1 MICVDTNILIYA
13 HRKGTAEHG
22 AAQAAIERAATHGR
36 GWGFSLPT
44 VCEFW
49 AQVTHPR
56 YPGGPSSAAQAA
68 GFLDAL
74 IRTALARV
82 FVPGSDFTHRLLE
95 TTRELDIAGPRV
107 FDVQIGLMAI
117 AAGATRLWTHDGSF
131 VHLAGL
137 RIEDP
142 LS

>member
-13 HRKGTAEHG
+13 HRKGTSEHS
-22 AAQAAIERAATHGR
+22 AAQAAIGRAAMHGR

-56 YPGGPSSAAQAA
+56 YPGGPSSATQAA
-68 GFLDAL
+68 GFLDGL
-74 IRTALARV
+74 IQTGLARV
-82 FVPGSDFTHRLLE
+82 FVPGSDFTHRLIE
-95 TTRELDIAGPRV
+95 TTRDLGVAGPRV
-107 FDVQIGLMAI
+107 FDVQIGLMAL
-117 AAGATRLWTHDGSF
+117 AAGATRLWTHDRAF
-131 VHLAGL
+131 VPLAGL

-142 LS
+142 LP